1 MNKTMMMLTITSLI
15 LTGCQNPVESF
26 SSSSSEH
33 TEITSSENFSSSDGS
48 TIPVS
53 EEISSTTSETHQE
66 SSENMQESVE
76 MSKAQVNYSNPRYT
90 NGEFADPTGVYD
102 EVSNTYWL
110 FATGGRTLKSVD
122 MVNWYPYGVAF
133 NPLPNW
139 GTPGAG
145 LWAPD
150 VTKVADKYV
159 MYYSLSTWGD
169 ANPGI
174 GVAYAYSPEG
184 PWIDNGELF
193 RSQAIGVNNS
203 IDAHAFVT
211 QENKVFLVWGSMRGN
226 YIVELTSD
234 GLNLKDGSVA
244 EANKTK
250 IRVAGLDTSVGWT
263 VETYEGAYVL
273 WHNGYYYL
281 MLSKGTC
288 CQGVNSTYNVVVGR
302 SPTPTGPY
310 LDNNGLDLR
319 GRDRGKLMLKG
330 NDAFFGPGHHTIL
343 QDREGDYWMYYHAF
357 TKTSGNNRVLMMD
370 KIIWDQQGWPY
381 IENLEPSNS
390 NLAGPIYLQ

>member
-15 LTGCQNPVESF
+15 LTGCQNPVEIFHHHHQNTRKSPRAK
-26 SSSSSEH
+26 
-33 TEITSSENFSSSDGS
+33 NFSSSDGL
-48 TIPVS
+48 TMPVS

-76 MSKAQVNYSNPRYT
+76 MNKAQVNYSNPRYT

-150 VTKVADKYV
+150 VTRVADKYV

-174 GVAYAYSPEG
+174 EGLPMLIVRKDLGLITVNYSVHKQLVSIIQLMPMLLLLKKTRCF
-184 PWIDNGELF
+184 LF
-193 RSQAIGVNNS
+193 G
-203 IDAHAFVT
+203 
-211 QENKVFLVWGSMRGN
+211 GSMRGN
-226 YIVELTSD
+226 YIVELTVTV
-234 GLNLKDGSVA
+234 L
-244 EANKTK
+244 
-250 IRVAGLDTSVGWT
+250 TSKMVP
-263 VETYEGAYVL
+263 L
-273 WHNGYYYL
+273 P
-281 MLSKGTC
+281 K
-288 CQGVNSTYNVVVGR
+288 Q
-302 SPTPTGPY
+302 
-310 LDNNGLDLR
+310 
-319 GRDRGKLMLKG
+319 
-330 NDAFFGPGHHTIL
+330 
-343 QDREGDYWMYYHAF
+343 
-357 TKTSGNNRVLMMD
+357 
-370 KIIWDQQGWPY
+370 
-381 IENLEPSNS
+381 
-390 NLAGPIYLQ
+390 